1 MTSRGARAQRTPDEA
16 PALNAG
22 FDGRPD
28 EYDDLRATGHMARRR
43 ADYFE
48 RVLAEVPGRVLEV
61 GCGTGT
67 LLRELASRHPS
78 RTFVGVEPLPNY
90 VDFALRRAEEAGLG
104 NVRFVVGTGETL
116 GDVLPAGS
124 ADLVISVDALH
135 HVTDADRVLAQVR
148 AVSAPTARWRAM
160 EPNRVHPYVWAYHVL
175 TPGERTFPVR
185 NFLRRAGAAG
195 WQLAGRETLYLYPSG
210 VRRVPAWAERLE
222 RRLERFRPVAGAVV
236 LDLERSAPVSDARG
250 R

>member
-1 MTSRGARAQRTPDEA
+1 MTSRGAWVQRPPDDV
-16 PALNAG
+16 PPLNAG

-43 ADYFE
+43 ADHFD
-48 RVLAEVPGRVLEV
+48 RLLAAVPGRVLEV

-67 LLRELASRHPS
+67 LLRELATRHPA

-90 VDFALRRAEEAGLG
+90 VDYARRRAEAAGLD

-116 GDVLPAGS
+116 TDAVPAGS

-135 HVTDADRVLAQVR
+135 HVTDLDRVLAQVR
-148 AVSAPTARWRAM
+148 AVSSPSARWRAM

-185 NFLRRAGAAG
+185 DFLRRARAGG
-195 WQLAGRETLYLYPSG
+195 WQPAGRENLYLYPSG

-222 RRLERFRPVAGAVV
+222 RRLERLRPVAGAVV
-236 LDLERSAPVSDARG
+236 LDLVRADPVSGARG